1 VSSHAKRRRLVVE
14 ADGGARGN
22 PGPAGYGTVV
32 RDADTGEV
40 LHQEGRALGA
50 QTNNVAEYQGLIAGL
65 RAAAAIDPNA
75 EVEARLDSKLL
86 VEQMSGNWK
95 VKNEG
100 LRPLASEAAQLV
112 RGLGTV
118 RFTWIPREQNA
129 AADALANQA
138 MDDAA
143 AGSEWTLREPE
154 PAASLVDRSDVGD
167 AERAVAAKNR
177 LPGWMAP
184 SAPPTTT
191 LLLRHGETPLSVA
204 KRFSGRGDA
213 ELTPRGLAQ
222 AAAAAQRVA
231 ARGAVDAIVSSPLT
245 RARMT
250 AQAAADA
257 LHDTVVVDADFA
269 ETDFGEWEGFT
280 FAEVGE
286 KWPDQLAAWLADPSV
301 APPGG
306 ESFIETTTRVRRGI
320 DRLVSSYGGKTVLV
334 VSHVTPIKVLTQL
347 SVEAPPSALY
357 RLHLDLASL
366 SEIDW
371 YADGPAVLRRFNDT
385 AHLEGTAQADPARH

>member
-1 VSSHAKRRRLVVE
+1 MSRRLVVE

-40 LHQEGRALGA
+40 LHEEGRALGT

-65 RAAAAIDPNA
+65 RAAAAIDPDA
-75 EVEARLDSKLL
+75 DVEARLDSKLL

-100 LRPLASEAAQLV
+100 LRPLASEAARLV
-112 RGLGTV
+112 RGLRNV
-118 RFTWIPREQNA
+118 RFTWIPREQNT

-138 MDDAA
+138 MDDAD
-143 AGSEWTLREPE
+143 AGLDWTPREPE
-154 PAASLVDRSDVGD
+154 PVASLVDRAPVGD
-167 AERAVAAKNR
+167 AERASAAQNR
-177 LPGWMAP
+177 LPGWM
-184 SAPPTTT
+184 SAPTKPTTT
-191 LLLRHGETPLSVA
+191 LLLRHGETPLSVQ

-213 ELTPRGLAQ
+213 ELTARGVEQ
-222 AAAAAQRVA
+222 AAAAARRIA
-231 ARGAVDAIVSSPLT
+231 ARGGVDVVVSSPLR

-250 AQAAADA
+250 AQAAADLLGA
-257 LHDTVVVDADFA
+257 DVVVDQDLA
-269 ETDFGEWEGFT
+269 ETDFGDWEGFT
-280 FAEVGE
+280 FAEVQE
-286 KWPDQLAAWLADPSV
+286 KWPDQMAAWLADPVV

-306 ESFIETTTRVRRGI
+306 ESFTATTKRVRRAV
-320 DRLVSSYGGKTVLV
+320 DRLVASHPGQTVLV

-366 SEIDW
+366 TEIDW

-385 AHLEGTAQADPARH
+385 AHLETPESGAPARH

>member
-1 VSSHAKRRRLVVE
+1 MSRRLIVE

-32 RDADTGEV
+32 RDAESGEV
-40 LHQEGRALGA
+40 LHEEGRALGR
-50 QTNNVAEYQGLIAGL
+50 QTSNVAEYRGLIAGL
-65 RAAAAIDPNA
+65 RAAAAIDPDA
-75 EVEARLDSKLL
+75 DVEARLDSKLL

-112 RGLGTV
+112 RGLGNV
-118 RFTWIPREQNA
+118 RFTWVPREQNT

-143 AGSEWTLREPE
+143 AGNEWSLREPEPE
-154 PAASLVDRSDVGD
+154 PAASLVDRSAVGD
-167 AERAVAAKNR
+167 AERAVASNR
-177 LPGWMAP
+177 LPGWMA
-184 SAPPTTT
+184 APAPATTT
-191 LLLRHGETPLSVA
+191 LLLRHGETPLSLN
-204 KRFSGRGDA
+204 KRFSGRGDV
-213 ELTPRGLAQ
+213 ELTPRGVAQ
-222 AAAAAQRVA
+222 AAAAAHRIA
-231 ARGAVDAIVSSPLT
+231 TRGGVDVIVTSPLT

-257 LHDTVVVDADFA
+257 LHDKVVVDNDFA

-280 FAEVGE
+280 FAEVHE
-286 KWPDQLAAWLADPSV
+286 KWPEQLAAWLADPSV
-301 APPGG
+301 LPPGG
-306 ESFIETTTRVRRGI
+306 ESFAETTARVRRGVE
-320 DRLVSSYGGKTVLV
+320 RLVESYAGKTVLV

-347 SVEAPPSALY
+347 SVEAPSTALY

-366 SEIDW
+366 TEIDW

-385 AHLEGTAQADPARH
+385 AHLEGTGA

>member
-1 VSSHAKRRRLVVE
+1 MA
-14 ADGGARGN
+14 
-22 PGPAGYGTVV
+22 
-32 RDADTGEV
+32 
-40 LHQEGRALGA
+40 
-50 QTNNVAEYQGLIAGL
+50 TN
-65 RAAAAIDPNA
+65 
-75 EVEARLDSKLL
+75 
-86 VEQMSGNWK
+86 
-95 VKNEG
+95 
-100 LRPLASEAAQLV
+100 
-112 RGLGTV
+112 
-118 RFTWIPREQNA
+118 
-129 AADALANQA
+129 
-138 MDDAA
+138 
-143 AGSEWTLREPE
+143 
-154 PAASLVDRSDVGD
+154 
-167 AERAVAAKNR
+167 
-177 LPGWMAP
+177 
-184 SAPPTTT
+184 APPTTT

-222 AAAAAQRVA
+222 AAAAAKRIA
-231 ARGAVDAIVSSPLT
+231 ARGGVDVIVTSPLT

-257 LHDTVVVDADFA
+257 LHDKFIVDADFA

-306 ESFIETTTRVRRGI
+306 ESFTATTTRVRRAV
-320 DRLVSSYGGKTVLV
+320 DRLISSYGGKTVLV
-334 VSHVTPIKVLTQL
+334 VSHVTPIKVLAQL

-371 YADGPAVLRRFNDT
+371 YADGPAVLRRFNDA
-385 AHLEGTAQADPARH
+385 AHLEGTPQADPARH